1 MHFIKSKTIL
11 GKNNNINLY
20 RGCSF
25 GCIYCDARSSCYHVD
40 NFEDIGVKENAI
52 KILDKELAS
61 KKVPVLITTG
71 AMSDPYCKLE
81 ETLGVTRKMLELF
94 IKYRCGVMFLTK
106 STLALRDLDLYKKI
120 NEQAKVLASFTI
132 TCFDDTLREKIEPYS
147 SSTKDRFMALKKF
160 HEAGIE
166 TCIWLCP
173 ILPFITD
180 TIENIS
186 NIVDKCYEVGVT
198 NIILWDFG
206 TTMREG
212 SRDYFYKNLDKY
224 FPGYKK
230 MYQDTYKNSYV
241 CQSLKNDELMKVF
254 KDKCHKYGIKYDIN
268 QIYKIQEQEMQKN
281 LEKTDF
287 NLFNM
292 DK

>member
-120 NEQAKVLASFTI
+120 NEQAKVLASFT
-132 TCFDDTLREKIEPYS
+132 
-147 SSTKDRFMALKKF
+147 
-160 HEAGIE
+160 
-166 TCIWLCP
+166 
-173 ILPFITD
+173 
-180 TIENIS
+180 
-186 NIVDKCYEVGVT
+186 
-198 NIILWDFG
+198 
-206 TTMREG
+206 
-212 SRDYFYKNLDKY
+212 
-224 FPGYKK
+224 
-230 MYQDTYKNSYV
+230 
-241 CQSLKNDELMKVF
+241 
-254 KDKCHKYGIKYDIN
+254 
-268 QIYKIQEQEMQKN
+268 
-281 LEKTDF
+281 
-287 NLFNM
+287 
-292 DK
+292 

>member
-160 HEAGIE
+160 REAGIE

-241 CQSLKNDELMKVF
+241 CPSLKNDELMKVF

-268 QIYKIQEQEMQKN
+268 QIYKIQEQEMQK
-281 LEKTDF
+281 KS
-287 NLFNM
+287 
-292 DK
+292 